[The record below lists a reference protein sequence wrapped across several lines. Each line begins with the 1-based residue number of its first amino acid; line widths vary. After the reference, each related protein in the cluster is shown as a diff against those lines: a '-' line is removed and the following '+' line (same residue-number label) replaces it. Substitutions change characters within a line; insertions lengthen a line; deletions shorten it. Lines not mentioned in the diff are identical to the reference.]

1 MKLTAKMCEFAS
13 REKDGAKLWDGGGL
27 FLELHKNGRKYWRYK
42 YRFNGKEKLFAI
54 GIYPETSL
62 AEARETHKQAHKLVA
77 GGIDPALIKK
87 EQKRETALNAA
98 NTFEAVA
105 REWHERH
112 SRKIS
117 QKHSTTIMNRLE
129 ADVFPVLGKRP
140 IRDLTAPEILDAL
153 RRIEKR
159 GAHEL
164 AHRAKQYIG
173 QVLRYAIATGRAD
186 RDYTTD
192 LRDALL
198 HVKTTHYAALEP
210 RELPDFLKAIQRN
223 DARLYPQ
230 TRLALEFLM
239 LTFVRTGEMIQA
251 RWEEFD
257 FEHHTWL
264 IPAERMK
271 MRAPHLVPL
280 SRQVLAILEQLKEIS
295 GNREWVFPSH
305 VKPRQPMSNNTI
317 LEALRR
323 MGYRGRMTGHGF
335 RALAMTTIKER
346 LNYRH
351 EVIDRQLAHSHR
363 NSVDAAYDRAKF
375 LDERKKM
382 MQDWADYL
390 DRVANE
396 EKVIPFKTA
405 HH

>member
-1 MKLTAKMCEFAS
+1 MKLNAKKCEMAT
-13 REKDGAKLWDGGGL
+13 REKDGGKLSDGGGL

-42 YRFNGKEKLFAI
+42 YRIDGKERLHAI
-54 GIYPETSL
+54 GVYPETSL
-62 AEARETHKQAHKLVA
+62 GEAREKHKIAHKLVA
-77 GGIDPALIKK
+77 GGIDPQEMKK
-87 EQKRETALNAA
+87 EKKRDKVLNAA
-98 NTFEAVA
+98 NSFEAVA

-112 SRKIS
+112 QQRVSE
-117 QKHSTTIMNRLE
+117 KHAATIINRLE
-129 ADVFPVLGKRP
+129 ADVFPMIGKRP
-140 IRDLTAPEILDAL
+140 IRDLTPPEILEVL
-153 RRIEKR
+153 RKIEKR

-173 QVLRYAIATGRAD
+173 QVLRYGIATGRAE
-186 RDYTTD
+186 RDHTGD

-210 RELPDFLKAIQRN
+210 NELPEFLKVLRRN

-230 TRLALEFLM
+230 TRMAMEFLM
-239 LTFVRTGEMIQA
+239 LTFVRTSEMIEA

-257 FEHHTWL
+257 IEHKTWL

-280 SRQVLAILEQLKEIS
+280 ARQTLELLEELKPLS
-295 GNREWVFPSH
+295 GHREWVFPSH
-305 VKPRQPMSNNTI
+305 VKPRQHMSNNTI

-346 LNYRH
+346 LGYRH

-375 LDERKKM
+375 LDERRKM
-382 MQDWADYL
+382 MQEWADYL
-390 DRVANE
+390 DRAAVE
-396 EKVIPFKTA
+396 EKVIVGKFG
-405 HH
+405 

>member
-1 MKLTAKMCEFAS
+1 MLNDVTCRNAQPQKKVYRKFDAH
-13 REKDGAKLWDGGGL
+13 GL
-27 FLELHKNGRKYWRYK
+27 YLEVTPKGSKYWRLK
-42 YRFNGKEKLFAI
+42 YRFLGKERRLAL
-54 GIYPETSL
+54 GVYPEVSL
-62 AEARETHKQAHKLVA
+62 AEAREKQAVA
-77 GGIDPALIKK
+77 RKQLSLGLDPTIVKQEKK
-87 EQKRETALNAA
+87 RDAVLNAA
-98 NTFEAVA
+98 NSFEAVA

-112 SRKIS
+112 KMRVSE
-117 QKHSTTIMNRLE
+117 KHANTIITRLE
-129 ADVFPVLGKRP
+129 ADVFPVIGKRP
-140 IRDLTAPEILDAL
+140 IRDLTPPEILDVL
-153 RRIEKR
+153 RKIEKR

-173 QVLRYAIATGRAD
+173 QVLRYGIATGRTE
-186 RDYTTD
+186 RDHTAD

-198 HVKTTHYAALEP
+198 QVKTTHYAALEP
-210 RELPDFLKAIQRN
+210 NELPEFLKVLRRN

-230 TRLALEFLM
+230 TRMAMEFLM
-239 LTFVRTGEMIQA
+239 LTFVRTSEMIEA

-257 FEHHTWL
+257 LAHKTWL

-280 SRQVLAILEQLKEIS
+280 SRQTLEILEELKPIS
-295 GNREWVFPSH
+295 GHREWVFPSH
-305 VKPRQPMSNNTI
+305 VKPRQHMSNNTI

-346 LNYRH
+346 LGYRH

-375 LDERKKM
+375 LDDRRTM

-390 DRVANE
+390 DRAALE
-396 EKVIPFKTA
+396 EKVIVGKFGK
-405 HH
+405 

>member
-1 MKLTAKMCEFAS
+1 MKLTAKKCDTAT

-27 FLELHKNGRKYWRYK
+27 FLELHKNGGKYWRYK
-42 YRFNGKEKLFAI
+42 YRIEGKERLFSL
-54 GIYPETSL
+54 GVYPEISL
-62 AEARETHKQAHKLVA
+62 AEAREKHKIAHKLVFD
-77 GGIDPALIKK
+77 GIDPQDMKK
-87 EQKRETALNAA
+87 EQRRDKALNAA

-112 SRKIS
+112 K
-117 QKHSTTIMNRLE
+117 QKVSEKHANTIINRLD
-129 ADVFPVLGKRP
+129 ADVFPIIGKRP
-140 IRDLTAPEILDAL
+140 IRDLTPPEILDVL
-153 RRIEKR
+153 RKIEKR

-164 AHRAKQYIG
+164 SHRAKQYIG
-173 QVLRYAIATGRAD
+173 QVLRYAIATGRAE
-186 RDYTTD
+186 RDHTTD

-198 HVKTTHYAALEP
+198 HVKTNHYAALEP
-210 RELPDFLKAIQRN
+210 HELPEFLKVLKQN

-230 TRLALEFLM
+230 TRMAMEFLM
-239 LTFVRTGEMIQA
+239 LTFVRTNEMIQA

-257 FEHHTWL
+257 IEHKTWL

-280 SRQVLAILEQLKEIS
+280 ARQTLDILEELKPIS
-295 GNREWVFPSH
+295 GHREWVFPSH
-305 VKPRQPMSNNTI
+305 VKPRQHMSNNTI

-346 LNYRH
+346 IGYRH

-363 NSVDAAYDRAKF
+363 NSVDAAYDRSKF
-375 LDERKKM
+375 LDDRRKM

-390 DRVANE
+390 DRAAVE
-396 EKVIPFKTA
+396 EKVIVGKFG
-405 HH
+405 